1 MAGISN
7 RDIMSKAPMLS
18 SHLNIGAFIIY
29 AIELAAMLF
38 NFEAAAGNSSM
49 NVYGESYRNN
59 ITSDSALIVHTV
71 F

>member
-1 MAGISN
+1 MAGLTK
-7 RDIMSKAPMLS
+7 RDIISKAPMIS

-49 NVYGESYRNN
+49 NV
-59 ITSDSALIVHTV
+59 
-71 F
+71 